1 MIKSIEISLLSVSP
15 EDFVSAAIKTVGIE
29 TCTYGHW
36 KHKLMGYLFKIVA
49 SLMGRRFYM
58 KFNLIQLNKFRKE
71 SYRQNNLNDTHIR
84 TNRDLKVRPLS
95 ISS

>member
-1 MIKSIEISLLSVSP
+1 MAKNVEMSFLSVSP

-36 KHKLMGYLFKIVA
+36 KHKLLAYLFKTVT

-58 KFNLIQLNKFRKE
+58 KISLIQLNKFRKQF
-71 SYRQNNLNDTHIR
+71 YLQNNLNDTHIR
-84 TNRDLKVRPLS
+84 TNRDPKVRPLS
-95 ISS
+95 INS